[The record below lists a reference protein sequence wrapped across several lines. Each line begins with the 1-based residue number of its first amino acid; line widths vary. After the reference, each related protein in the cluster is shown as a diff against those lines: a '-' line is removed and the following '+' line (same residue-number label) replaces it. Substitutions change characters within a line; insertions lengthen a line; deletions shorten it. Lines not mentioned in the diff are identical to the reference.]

1 MKQQEHNK
9 LRKVLKP
16 LVMECIREAIFEE
29 GVLST
34 LVAEIATGMNQ
45 QPIVENKRTEPVRDF
60 AAEERT
66 NQVAQ
71 RLQEQRKK
79 MLDAIGSEAYG
90 GVDLFE
96 GTEPLPNSTAPAH
109 SPMAN
114 RDPKDKGVDIDGL
127 LGAFGSKW
135 NALK

>member
-1 MKQQEHNK
+1 MKEQELNK
-9 LRKVLKP
+9 LKKVLRP
-16 LVMECIREAIFEE
+16 LVMECIKEAIFEE

-45 QPIVENKRTEPVRDF
+45 QTIVENRRPEPSRDF
-60 AAEERT
+60 VAQEKT
-66 NQVAQ
+66 NQVTQ
-71 RLQEQRKK
+71 RLQEQKK
-79 MLDAIGSEAYG
+79 KILDAIGSEAYG
-90 GVDLFE
+90 GVNVFE
-96 GTEPLPNSTAPAH
+96 GTDPLPNGTAPAH